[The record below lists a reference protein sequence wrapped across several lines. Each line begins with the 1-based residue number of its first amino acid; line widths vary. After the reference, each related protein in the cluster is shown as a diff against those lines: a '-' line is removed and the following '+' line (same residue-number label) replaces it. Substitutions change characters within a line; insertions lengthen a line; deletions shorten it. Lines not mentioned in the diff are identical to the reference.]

1 MTINSEDVTRDPQ
14 RYDSAKIYIKS
25 TYSTIHTP
33 LCNEE
38 LGNVHWHAS
47 FEACKGL
54 TAILT
59 H

>member
-38 LGNVHWHAS
+38 LGNVHWHALLRLAKAS
-47 FEACKGL
+47 QRF
-54 TAILT
+54 
-59 H
+59 